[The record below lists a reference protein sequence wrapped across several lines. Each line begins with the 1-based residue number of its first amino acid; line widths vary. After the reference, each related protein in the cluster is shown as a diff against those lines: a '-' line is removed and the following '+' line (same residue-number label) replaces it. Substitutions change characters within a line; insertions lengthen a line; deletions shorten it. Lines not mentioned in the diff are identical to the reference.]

1 MNPHFSRWKSFRS
14 TEIII
19 KTEFPI
25 IHLIRRVFP
34 INFRLIYRSDV
45 QLPFGTGVVQNGL
58 FVIQIWPMRCSY
70 LNSTIESALLTPRVT
85 VGPPVPGCF
94 RRLPFRKMILAET
107 VVELKLPRCRI
118 VFMSKGRF
126 IFRSRILHLTRDDLT
141 RWWGTFDHKLC
152 GCNKL

>member
-45 QLPFGTGVVQNGL
+45 QLPFGTGVVQ
-58 FVIQIWPMRCSY
+58 FIVQI
-70 LNSTIESALLTPRVT
+70 LE
-85 VGPPVPGCF
+85 
-94 RRLPFRKMILAET
+94 
-107 VVELKLPRCRI
+107 
-118 VFMSKGRF
+118 
-126 IFRSRILHLTRDDLT
+126 
-141 RWWGTFDHKLC
+141 
-152 GCNKL
+152 